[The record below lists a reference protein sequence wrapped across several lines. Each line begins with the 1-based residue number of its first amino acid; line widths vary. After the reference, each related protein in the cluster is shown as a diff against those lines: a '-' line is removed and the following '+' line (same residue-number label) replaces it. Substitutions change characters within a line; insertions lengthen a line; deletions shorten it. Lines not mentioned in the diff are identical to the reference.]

1 MLKSCIELKHNCHET
16 KKQQE
21 TLQTLLQE
29 EFAINL
35 NIFEA
40 PLRTN
45 GTFKIKKN
53 TGVVDLLLLPRKLKK

>member
-45 GTFKIKKN
+45 GTFKIKK
-53 TGVVDLLLLPRKLKK
+53 TQAS